1 MYGRLTTIEF
11 DSPPQRREAL
21 TLLTDTI
28 QRIRAMTGFQA
39 AYYFDVDELHII
51 VVTIF
56 DSQEELEAIKHEDES
71 LRLRARGIGVKFP
84 RTEQYQVVAFATTGS
99 P

>member
-11 DSPPQRREAL
+11 DSPGQRQDAL

-28 QRIRAMTGFQA
+28 QEVRAMEGFQA
-39 AYYFDVDELHII
+39 AYYLDVDELHII

-56 DSQEELEAIKHEDES
+56 DSQEELEAIEREDET
-71 LRLRARGIGVKFP
+71 LRLRARKIGVKFP
-84 RTEQYQVVAFATTGS
+84 RTEQYPVVAFATTGS

>member
-11 DSPPQRREAL
+11 DSPAQRREAL
-21 TLLTDTI
+21 KLLTETN
-28 QRIRAMTGFQA
+28 QRVRAMQGFQA
-39 AYYFDVDELHII
+39 AYYLDVDELHVI

-56 DSQEELEAIKHEDES
+56 TSREELDAIEHEDES
-71 LRLRARGIGVKFP
+71 LRRRARDIGVKFP
-84 RTEQYQVVAFATTGS
+84 RTEQYEVVAFATTDA

>member
-11 DSPPQRREAL
+11 DSPAQRREAL

-28 QRIRAMTGFQA
+28 QSIRRMEGFQA
-39 AYYFDVDELHII
+39 AYYLDVDELHII

-56 DSQEELEAIKHEDES
+56 DSQEELEAIERQDES
-71 LRLRARGIGVKFP
+71 LRLRAREIGVRFP
-84 RTEQYQVVAFATTGS
+84 RTDQYEVVAFAMTGS